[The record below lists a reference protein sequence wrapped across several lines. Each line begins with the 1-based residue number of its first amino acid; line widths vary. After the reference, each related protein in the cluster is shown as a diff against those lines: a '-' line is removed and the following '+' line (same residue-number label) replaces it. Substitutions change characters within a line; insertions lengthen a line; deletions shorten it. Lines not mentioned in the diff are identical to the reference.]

1 MDINLIRAIRSKVM
15 DERLMLVYRGVVTQ
29 DNSIPLLMVLE
40 KEMEDSEFSFVGRKR
55 VFMFVLE
62 SLQNVSRHGQKDNSD
77 RMSLVIYSKSNG
89 GYTVATGNVVS
100 KMEVPELRTRLD
112 EINKLDNKQIR
123 ELYRQMLSTSEF
135 NEKGGAGLGLV
146 EMARSTGS
154 RLDYDF
160 VELNEDHAYFILT
173 KTVDST
179 GTGIHHEERI
189 RPFKGKA
196 FTDIEKLMSDNN
208 VYFIWSGHIS
218 PEVSKEVLTF
228 TETKL
233 SENDI
238 EGKVRRRVFSIMV
251 EILENVG
258 KYSPGREEEEESG
271 MPLAIIR
278 FEDDN
283 FMLTTG
289 NLVLNSAI
297 EELSNKLDTVNYYN
311 GNGLKDLF
319 IKSLAVQKTDTD
331 STGNMGLIDMAR
343 KSGSGLEYVFEPVDD
358 DYSYFILTVRVENY
372 PG

>member
-1 MDINLIRAIRSKVM
+1 
-15 DERLMLVYRGVVTQ
+15 MLVYRGVITQ

-40 KEMEDSEFSFVGRKR
+40 KEMEDSEFSFTGRKR

-62 SLQNVSRHGQKDNSD
+62 SLQNVSRHGKNDSSAG
-77 RMSLVIYSKSNG
+77 MSLVVYSKHQG
-89 GYTVATGNVVS
+89 GYTVATGNLID
-100 KMEVPELRTRLD
+100 KMEVPELKVRLD
-112 EINKLDNKQIR
+112 EINRLDNKEIR
-123 ELYRQMLSTSEF
+123 EVYRRMLSTSEF
-135 NEKGGAGLGLV
+135 NEKGGAGLGLL
-146 EMARSTGS
+146 EMARATGS

-160 VELNEDHAYFILT
+160 VEMNGDHAYFILT

-179 GTGIHHEERI
+179 GTGVHPEHQIMHLN
-189 RPFKGKA
+189 GKS
-196 FTDIEKLMSDNN
+196 FTEIEKLMSENS

-228 TETKL
+228 TETRL
-233 SENDI
+233 SEGDV

-258 KYSPGREEEEESG
+258 KYSPGRHEEEESG
-271 MPLAIIR
+271 MPVAIIR
-278 FEDDN
+278 FEDNN
-283 FMLTTG
+283 FILTTG

-297 EELSNKLDTVNYYN
+297 EELSNKLEIVNYYN

-343 KSGSGLEYVFEPVDD
+343 KSGSRLEYLFEPVDD

-372 PG
+372 PD